1 MLRVRVVAGVV
12 PIAALLWLASSAPA
26 AFPGANGLLAVQP
39 RTGGG
44 IVLVSASGRGERRI
58 CVDRAV
64 CGVPRRPRWSEDGR
78 ELVFAGPAIRIIY
91 PDGSCLN
98 CQFGV
103 APNPAFEPGGTVIS
117 FVTGGRV
124 ALDKIDGIRDGSGVA
139 GGASD
144 AVWSAAGALAV
155 VRGGVIWAGRPGSL
169 MRVGAGSEPT
179 WAPGGARIAAA
190 RDGWVVI
197 IRVGDRREVRL
208 VRGSAPA
215 FSPDGR
221 WIAYIAPDH
230 RLMVVRASGGLA
242 KPRRVGNIRA
252 VSVDWQPKPRRSP
265 PACSP
270 PPGSVVIGRSATAV
284 VTGDGLPQQWGFSIS
299 PPIAYMGCL
308 LADGRERLLERF
320 TGNNVDGATVIDSVL
335 LSGPYAGLIR
345 FSIDEHYGG
354 QQSTLQVFDLRTG
367 RLEPRLGGENAGC
380 ADYNDGGPCGLLDD
394 VVLSSDGV
402 SAAHTQIVYPAG
414 SLSNALTQISC
425 APASSTCVTIDGAFG
440 HVFGSTDPSGGRQA
454 WTEESFLQVEGL
466 AAISCPSST
475 LCLGLTGNSIYTTNN
490 PAVGTSGWTSTPLPD
505 TDSYVNDVSCPSVN
519 LCVATDGDGSVLTST
534 NPTGTWS
541 AAKIDGDRSINS
553 IFCSTQPVCF
563 VVDSAGTVLSSTDPT
578 GGASA
583 WSASASTPPFDSGA
597 CPTTSFCVAVD
608 GSEIE
613 TTNDP
618 SAATWTPQPQTGT
631 FYAVACPSASLCLAV
646 GAGGALG
653 VSTNPGSGP
662 WAPSTI
668 DDGRNLD
675 SISCASPSLCV
686 AVDSAGHVVSSTDPT
701 GGPSTWTSAL
711 LDGDPC
717 DDTTPCSVE
726 QIQASDAN
734 GLHTVDTS
742 RIPGSGPFLT
752 GLTLTGDVLS
762 WNHDGTPRTITLTP

>member
-1 MLRVRVVAGVV
+1 VLRVRVVAGAV
-12 PIAALLWLASSAPA
+12 PVAVLLWLASSALA
-26 AFPGANGLLAVQP
+26 AFPGTNGLLAVQP
-39 RTGGG
+39 RSGRG

-58 CVDRAV
+58 CVDRPE

-98 CQFGV
+98 CQFGA
-103 APNPAFEPGGTVIS
+103 APNPAFEPGGKVIS
-117 FVTGGRV
+117 FIGSGHVT
-124 ALDKIDGIRDGSGVA
+124 LDKIDGIREGSEAVA
-139 GGASD
+139 GATD
-144 AVWSAAGALAV
+144 AVWSAAGTLAV
-155 VRGGVIWAGRPGSL
+155 VRHGAIWVGGQFGL
-169 MRVGAGSEPT
+169 TKVGIGSEPS
-179 WAPGGARIAAA
+179 WSPDGARIAAA
-190 RDGWVVI
+190 RRGWVVI
-197 IRVGDRREVRL
+197 IRVADRREVRL

-252 VSVDWQPKPRRSP
+252 VSVDWQPRPRRSP

-270 PPGSVVIGRSATAV
+270 PPGSTVIGRSATAV
-284 VTGDGLPQQWGFSIS
+284 VTGDGLPQDLGFSIS

-308 LADGRERLLERF
+308 RADGRERLLERF
-320 TGNNVDGATVIDSVL
+320 TGNNVDGSDAIESAL
-335 LSGPYAGLIR
+335 LAAPYAGLIR
-345 FSIDEHYGG
+345 FYVDEHYGG
-354 QQSTLQVFDLRTG
+354 QQATLQVFDLRTG
-367 RLEPRLGGENAGC
+367 RLEPRLGGESAGC
-380 ADYNDGGPCGLLDD
+380 PDGDGGEPCGFLDD
-394 VVLSSDGV
+394 VMLSSDGV
-402 SAAHTQIVYPAG
+402 SAAHMQIVYPAG
-414 SLSNALTQISC
+414 SLSTALTQVSC
-425 APASSTCVTIDGAFG
+425 APASSTCVTIDGVSGHAFS
-440 HVFGSTDPSGGRQA
+440 STDPSGGRQA
-454 WTEESFLQVEGL
+454 WTEASFPQVEGL
-466 AAISCPSST
+466 DAISCPSST
-475 LCLGLTGNSIYTTNN
+475 LCVGPNANSIYTTNN
-490 PAVGTSGWTSTPLPD
+490 PTAGISVWTSRPLPGTD
-505 TDSYVNDVSCPSVN
+505 TYVNDVSCPSVN
-519 LCVATDGDGSVLTST
+519 LCVATNGDGSVLAST

-541 AAKIDGDRSINS
+541 VARIDGDRSINS

-563 VVDSAGTVLSSTDPT
+563 VVDSAGTVLSSTNPS

-583 WSASASTPPFDSGA
+583 WSASASTPRFGSGA
-597 CPTTSFCVAVD
+597 CPTTSFCVAVG

-631 FYAVACPSASLCLAV
+631 FSAVACPSASLCLAV
-646 GAGGALG
+646 GVGGALD

-662 WAPSTI
+662 WTPSTI
-668 DDGRNLD
+668 DGGQDLD

-686 AVDSAGHVVSSTDPT
+686 AVDLTGHVVSSTDPT
-701 GGPSTWTSAL
+701 GGPSTWTSTL

-726 QIQASDAN
+726 QIQASDAT

-742 RIPGSGPFLT
+742 KIPGNGPFLT

-762 WNHDGTPRTITLTP
+762 WNHDGTQRSVTLTP